1 MKASLGSEA
10 FVRYLVKFSATGLFN
25 SLSAFSIKTT
35 IIKDKL
41 YDLFFSSRRE
51 LSSSR
56 RELSNPR

>member
-10 FVRYLVKFSATGLFN
+10 FVRYPAKSSTTGLFN